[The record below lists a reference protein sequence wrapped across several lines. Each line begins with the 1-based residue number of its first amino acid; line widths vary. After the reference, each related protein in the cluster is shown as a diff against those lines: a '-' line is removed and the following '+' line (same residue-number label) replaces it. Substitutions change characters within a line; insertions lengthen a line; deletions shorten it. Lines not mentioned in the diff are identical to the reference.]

1 MATTRT
7 GGNGRSAML
16 NVGMDFRLAG
26 DLVQTLYLRVVARN
40 ARNMAQTLN
49 QNLASRNPVKVNN
62 MFGIFLYICGTTFS

>member
-7 GGNGRSAML
+7 GGNGRNAML

-49 QNLASRNPVKVNN
+49 RNLASRNPVKVSN